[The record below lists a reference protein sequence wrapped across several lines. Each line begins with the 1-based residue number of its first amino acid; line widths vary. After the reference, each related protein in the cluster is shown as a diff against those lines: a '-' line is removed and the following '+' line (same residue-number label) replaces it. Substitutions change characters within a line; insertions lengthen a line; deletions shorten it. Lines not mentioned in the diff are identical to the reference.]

1 MAKEHE
7 AQDRK
12 QKIGKLAGEVLALAR
27 DNILV
32 SLRFLDVALLGLV
45 WQERPSTGCVS
56 TDGSTVWYD
65 PEYILRLY
73 RLDPHLVTRGMLH
86 LLLHC
91 IFSHSFAYD
100 KVERELW
107 DMAADMAVES
117 VILELELPMAS
128 LDTDSEAEAKLR
140 VWREDVGVLTA
151 ERIYRYMRHH
161 PITPRE
167 RQELAALFWRDD
179 HARWMPAEELQ
190 MTPEQWKKISERVK
204 ADLKSFTRSR
214 AGMQGLEKNL
224 AEATR
229 DRYDYSAILKR
240 FTVMGED
247 MTVNDEEFDY
257 IYYTYGLERYGNMP
271 LIEPLEYKDAKKVKE
286 FVIALDTSASCRG
299 PVVRAFLN
307 RTYSLLKGS
316 ENFFTKINVHI
327 IQCDNEVQSDTK
339 ITCDEDFQE
348 FLAHGRLQGFGAT
361 DFRPVFDY
369 VDSLLE
375 QGEFENLKGLI
386 YFTDGYGIYPE
397 RMPGYDVIF
406 AFLEEDEMRRSV
418 PPWSMKVIIEEE

>member
-1 MAKEHE
+1 MAEHQASE
-7 AQDRK
+7 EQL
-12 QKIGKLAGEVLALAR
+12 KIRELAEQVLTLAR

-32 SLRFLDVALLGLV
+32 SLRFLDVALLQLE
-45 WQERPSTGCVS
+45 WQEKGPIGCLATNGASVQ
-56 TDGSTVWYD
+56 YD
-65 PEYILRLY
+65 ARYILKLY
-73 RLDPHLVTRGMLH
+73 RQDPRLVTRSMLH

-91 IFSHSFAYD
+91 IFYHSFAYD

-107 DMAADMAVES
+107 DLAADMAVES
-117 VILELELPMAS
+117 VIIEMGLPMATV
-128 LDTDSEAEAKLR
+128 DTDGEAAGKLR
-140 VWREDVGVLTA
+140 IWREDVGALTA
-151 ERIYRYMRHH
+151 ERIYKYMRLN

-167 RQELAALFWRDD
+167 HQELIRLFYRDSHELWR
-179 HARWMPAEELQ
+179 PAQEIQ
-190 MTPEQWKKISERVK
+190 MTPQQWKKISERVK
-204 ADLKSFTRSR
+204 ADLKAFTRNR
-214 AGMQGLEKNL
+214 TNTAGLEKNL

-229 DRYDYSAILKR
+229 DRYDYGAILRR

-247 MTVNDEEFDY
+247 LSVNDEEFDY
-257 IYYTYGLERYGNMP
+257 IYYTYGLEHYGNMP

-299 PVVRAFLN
+299 PVVKSFLN
-307 RTYSLLKGS
+307 KTYSLLKGS

-361 DFRPVFDY
+361 DFRPVFAY

-406 AFLEEDEMRRSV
+406 AFLEEDEMRQPV
-418 PPWSMKVIIEEE
+418 PPWSMKVVIEDDV

>member
-1 MAKEHE
+1 MEERDGRQAEIRE
-7 AQDRK
+7 LAAQ
-12 QKIGKLAGEVLALAR
+12 VLALAR

-32 SLRFLDVALLGLV
+32 SMRFLDVALMELE
-45 WQERPSTGCVS
+45 WQEKGDIGGVS

-65 PEYILRLY
+65 ARYILRLY
-73 RLDPHLVTRGMLH
+73 KQDPRLVTRTMLH

-91 IFSHSFAYD
+91 VFFHSFAYD

-107 DMAADMAVES
+107 DLAADMAVES
-117 VILELELPMAS
+117 VILEMRLPMAVV
-128 LDTDSEAEAKLR
+128 DTDPEAENKLR
-140 VWREDVGVLTA
+140 IWREDVGSLTA
-151 ERIYRYMRHH
+151 ERIYKYMRQS

-167 RQELAALFWRDD
+167 RQELIRLFYRDG
-179 HARWMPAEELQ
+179 HSRWEPAQEIQ
-190 MTPEQWKKISERVK
+190 MTPEQWRKISERVK
-204 ADLKSFTRSR
+204 ADLKSFTKSR
-214 AGMQGLEKNL
+214 TNSQELEKNL

-247 MTVNDEEFDY
+247 LTVNDEEFDY

-299 PVVRAFLN
+299 PVVKEFLN
-307 RTYSLLKGS
+307 KTYSILKGA
-316 ENFFTKINVHI
+316 ENFFTRINVHI

-339 ITCDEDFQE
+339 ITCDEDFQA

-406 AFLEEDEMRRSV
+406 AFLEEDEMRQPV
-418 PPWSMKVIIEEE
+418 PPWSMKVVIESDL